1 MKPRLTLLLLA
12 CSVACGG
19 AHKGASTPGASAP
32 LAEERI
38 HAEKTARPVVEIR
51 LTFEAGSVD
60 DPPGKEGLSALMV
73 ATMLEGRAGKL
84 SYAERERA
92 LFPMAAEI
100 KGDVERE
107 QIMFSA
113 RVHRDHLARFYPLLR
128 DLLRAPAFDVIDF
141 ERVRAHLL
149 SALTQD
155 LRGTNDEQLGKE
167 VLEAM
172 LFEHHP
178 YGFPALGT
186 ERGLISSTFQDARQH
201 WARTLCAKRVR
212 VALSGALDDA
222 FVATL
227 RADLGALTS
236 EACSAPR
243 TLPSPA
249 SPGARRLWIVDKP
262 EAQSVAISLG
272 LPLDVTRAQPEEH
285 AALMLA
291 AAYFGQHRT
300 FAGRLMQKLRA
311 DRGLNY
317 GDYAYAEHFAQDGG
331 TRFPR
336 PNVARH
342 QQYFSIWLRP
352 VPVDKAQFALRMAVR
367 ELELLVK
374 EGISEQDFARIQRF
388 APRYFALF
396 AQTEQ
401 QRLGNLLDD
410 AFYGIRG
417 PHLPE
422 LCTRMARLT
431 RAQVNDALGRH
442 LHPELL
448 QVAMVAP
455 HASELAEAVA
465 ADGPSPITYTSEKP
479 KAVLDE
485 DKLIERHPVGIDR
498 ANISLVPLAK
508 VFY

>member
-1 MKPRLTLLLLA
+1 MRSVLA
-12 CSVACGG
+12 VCVGCGG
-19 AHKGASTPGASAP
+19 AHKTASAPGTSAP
-32 LAEERI
+32 LADERI
-38 HAEKTARPVVEIR
+38 HAEKTARPVVEMR

-84 SYAERERA
+84 SYAERELA

-100 KGDVERE
+100 SGDVERE

-113 RVHRDHLARFYPLLR
+113 RVHKDHLTKFYPLFR

-141 ERVRAHLL
+141 ERVRTHLL

-167 VLEAM
+167 VLQAM

-178 YGFPALGT
+178 YGYPALGT
-186 ERGLISSTFQDARQH
+186 ERGLTGSTFQDARQH
-201 WARTLCAKRVR
+201 WARTLCARRVR
-212 VALSGALDDA
+212 VAVSGAVDDA
-222 FVATL
+222 FVTAL
-227 RADLGALTS
+227 RADLGAMAQ
-236 EACSAPR
+236 EACTSPQA
-243 TLPSPA
+243 LPSRPA
-249 SPGARRLWIVDKP
+249 LTTRRLWVVDKP

-272 LPLDVTRAQPEEH
+272 LPLDVNRAQADDH

-317 GDYAYAEHFAQDGG
+317 GDYAYAEHFEQDGG

-342 QQYFSIWLRP
+342 QQYFSMWLRP

-367 ELELLVK
+367 ELELLVS

-388 APRYFALF
+388 APRYFELF

-417 PHLPE
+417 PHLPD
-422 LCTRMARLT
+422 LCARMASVT
-431 RAQVNDALGRH
+431 REQVNDAIKRH

-455 HASELAEAVA
+455 HASELAAAVA

-485 DKLIERHPVGIDR
+485 DKLIERHPVGIAR
-498 ANISLVPLAK
+498 ANITLLPLAK